1 MSQSSTDPDENKAA
15 LGNPKDEY
23 LDASSNQRQ
32 FQSIR
37 FAQLTVYL
45 ALTGFLLNL
54 LFGNATEQMTPL
66 VRILLEIGGL
76 ITTLLFWI
84 HQERTMAYWNHFVRR
99 AAELE
104 VILGFKQYSN
114 RPNAGL
120 FSSFKAM
127 RLFFI
132 ILTIFWAS
140 SFFWLP

>member
-1 MSQSSTDPDENKAA
+1 MA

-45 ALTGFLLNL
+45 ALAGVLLNL
-54 LFGNATEQMTPL
+54 LVTSSSSMSSL
-66 VRILLEIGGL
+66 VRGLLETAGL
-76 ITTLLFWI
+76 LITLLFWI

-104 VILGFKQYSN
+104 EALGFKQYST
-114 RPNAGL
+114 RPPSGII
-120 FSSFKAM
+120 SSFKAM
-127 RLFFI
+127 RVFFFI
-132 ILTIFWAS
+132 LTLFWAS
-140 SFFWLP
+140 SFFWVA